1 MLVNNRPRLPSTAK
15 PTAVA
20 ANPTLI
26 RHINFCRSTLSARAP
41 AGSVNR
47 KKGSDATVAMSEI
60 QNGDPVNIFIIQVA
74 VLSWAETQVPEIAV
88 AIQSF
93 LNTGFR
99 SAVQVE
105 FVVMIETTVFLPLQR
120 PSVGPGLQPYAIVTG

>member
-1 MLVNNRPRLPSTAK
+1 
-15 PTAVA
+15 
-20 ANPTLI
+20 
-26 RHINFCRSTLSARAP
+26 
-41 AGSVNR
+41 
-47 KKGSDATVAMSEI
+47 MSEI

-74 VLSWAETQVPEIAV
+74 ALSWAETQVPEIAV